1 MPAKGHA
8 LLSASSSHRWLECPP
23 SVMMT
28 ADIPDTAGPA
38 AAEGT
43 LAHSIVEERL
53 DSIIE
58 KGVWPKKASAKLR
71 LNELY
76 RPVMEE
82 HADTF
87 VEYVM
92 TLYDEAMLNTPD
104 TLLLSE
110 QRLDFS
116 RWVPD
121 GFGTGDALVI
131 ADDVI
136 HVIDYKYG
144 KGVPVDAV
152 GNPQLRLY
160 GLGALNAYDELYDI
174 KYVDM
179 HIVQPRLDSQS
190 HERLSVEE
198 LLRWAEEVVVP
209 RSKLAM
215 NGEGEMNPGEWCRF
229 CKVKATCRARAE
241 QQLALARYEF
251 QSPLLL
257 TPEEIG
263 DILGRVDE
271 LSKWAKSVKDYAL
284 QSAVSNGE
292 QFPGWKLVRGRA
304 NRKLVDS
311 GDVADLLM
319 EAGFSAKDI
328 FSLKGL
334 TDLEEIVGKKQ
345 LAELLGDR
353 IVKPE
358 GRPTLAP
365 STDRR
370 QEIPALRSAADD
382 FADEYKDE

>member
-1 MPAKGHA
+1 MPANGHA
-8 LLSASSSHRWLECPP
+8 LLSASSAHRWLECPI
-23 SVMMT
+23 SVRMT
-28 ADIPDTAGPA
+28 ADLPDTAGEA

-58 KGVWPKKASAKLR
+58 KGIWPKKASAKLR
-71 LNELY
+71 MDERY

-82 HADTF
+82 HADTM
-87 VEYVM
+87 VGYVM
-92 TLYDEAMLNTPD
+92 DIFDRYSDPILM
-104 TLLLSE
+104 SE

-121 GFGTGDALVI
+121 GYGTGDALVI
-131 ADDVI
+131 ADGVI

-144 KGVPVDAV
+144 KGVPVYAE

-160 GLGALNAYDELYDI
+160 ALGAYEAYDPLYDI
-174 KYVDM
+174 REVHT
-179 HIVQPRLDSQS
+179 HIVQPRLESQTT
-190 HERLSVEE
+190 ETLTAEE
-198 LLRWAEEVVVP
+198 LLKWADEYVAP
-209 RSKLAM
+209 RAQMAM
-215 NGEGEMNPGEWCRF
+215 AGDGEPNPGEWCRF
-229 CKVKATCRARAE
+229 CRARATCRARAE

-251 QSPLLL
+251 KSPLVL

-292 QFPGWKLVRGRA
+292 SFPGWKLVRGRA
-304 NRKLVDS
+304 NRKLTDES
-311 GDVADLLM
+311 EVAKILTNQ
-319 EAGFSAKDI
+319 GFAPSQI
-328 FSLKGL
+328 YSLKGL
-334 TDLEEIVGKKQ
+334 TDLEDVVGKKQ
-345 LAELLGDR
+345 LADLLGDL

-365 STDRR
+365 ESDKRKAITH
-370 QEIPALRSAADD
+370 SAADD
-382 FADEYKDE
+382 FADDYKE

>member
-1 MPAKGHA
+1 MPANGHA
-8 LLSASSSHRWLECPP
+8 LLSASSAHRWLECPI
-23 SVMMT
+23 SVRMT
-28 ADIPDTAGPA
+28 ADLPDTAGEA

-58 KGVWPKKASAKLR
+58 KGIWPKKASAKLR
-71 LNELY
+71 MDERY

-82 HADTF
+82 HADTM
-87 VEYVM
+87 VGYVM
-92 TLYDEAMLNTPD
+92 DIFDGLNDSGHVPI
-104 TLLLSE
+104 LMSE

-121 GFGTGDALVI
+121 GYGTGDALVI
-131 ADDVI
+131 ADGVI

-144 KGVPVDAV
+144 KGVPVYAE

-160 GLGALNAYDELYDI
+160 ALGAYEAYDALYNI
-174 KYVDM
+174 REVHT
-179 HIVQPRLDSQS
+179 HIVQPRLESQTW
-190 HERLSVEE
+190 EALSTEE
-198 LLRWAEEVVVP
+198 LLKWADEYVAP
-209 RSKLAM
+209 RAQM
-215 NGEGEMNPGEWCRF
+215 AIAGDGEPNPGEWCRF
-229 CKVKATCRARAE
+229 CRARATCRARAE

-251 QSPLLL
+251 KSPLVL

-292 QFPGWKLVRGRA
+292 SFPGWKLVRGRA
-304 NRKLVDS
+304 NRKLTDENE
-311 GDVADLLM
+311 VAEILTNQ
-319 EAGFSAKDI
+319 GFAPSQI
-328 FSLKGL
+328 YSLKGL
-334 TDLEEIVGKKQ
+334 TDLEEVVGKKH
-345 LAELLGDR
+345 LADLLGDL

-365 STDRR
+365 ESDRR
-370 QEIPALRSAADD
+370 QAITRSAADD
-382 FADEYKDE
+382 FADDYQAD

>member
-1 MPAKGHA
+1 MPAAGHA
-8 LLSASSSHRWLECPP
+8 RLSASSSHRWLECPP
-23 SVMMT
+23 GVMLT
-28 ADIPDTAGPA
+28 ADLPDTAGEA

-43 LAHSIVEERL
+43 LAHSIVEERI

-58 KGVWPKKASAKLR
+58 KGIWPKKASAKLR
-71 LNELY
+71 MDERY

-82 HADTF
+82 HADTM
-87 VEYVM
+87 VSYVM
-92 TLYDEAMLNTPD
+92 DIFDSLDDAILM
-104 TLLLSE
+104 SE

-131 ADDVI
+131 ADGVI

-144 KGVPVDAV
+144 KGVPVFAED
-152 GNPQLRLY
+152 NPQLRLY
-160 GLGALNAYDELYDI
+160 ALGAYEAYDALYGIDT
-174 KYVDM
+174 VVT
-179 HIVQPRLDSQS
+179 HIVQPRLDSITS
-190 HERLSVEE
+190 ESLSAEE
-198 LLRWAEEVVVP
+198 LLRWADEYVAP
-209 RSKLAM
+209 RAQMAAK
-215 NGEGEMNPGEWCRF
+215 GEGEMHPGEWCRF

-284 QSAVSNGE
+284 QTAVNNGE
-292 QFPGWKLVRGRA
+292 HFPGWKLVRGRA
-304 NRKLVDS
+304 NRKLVDD
-311 GDVADLLM
+311 GDVADILLKAGC
-319 EAGFSAKDI
+319 EAREI
-328 FSLKGL
+328 FALKGL
-334 TDLEEIVGKKQ
+334 TDLEEIVGKKK

-353 IVKPE
+353 IYKPD

-365 STDRR
+365 ATDKRP
-370 QEIPALRSAADD
+370 ELGSAAMD
-382 FADEYKDE
+382 FADDYQDD

>member
-1 MPAKGHA
+1 MSAAGHA

-23 SVMMT
+23 SVMLT
-28 ADIPDTAGPA
+28 ADIADTAGEA

-43 LAHSIVEERL
+43 LAHAIVEERL
-53 DSIIE
+53 VSIIE
-58 KGVWPKKASAKLR
+58 KNIWPKKASAKLR
-71 LNELY
+71 MNELY

-87 VEYVM
+87 VAYVM
-92 TLYDEAMLNTPD
+92 DLYDRLCETCHDAK
-104 TLLLSE
+104 LLSE
-110 QRLDFS
+110 RRLNFS

-131 ADDVI
+131 GDGVI

-144 KGVPVDAV
+144 KGVPVSAEN
-152 GNPQLRLY
+152 NPQLRLY
-160 GLGALNAYDELYDI
+160 ALGALDEFDDLYGI
-174 KYVDM
+174 QKVFT
-179 HIVQPRLDSQS
+179 HIVQPRLDSQTS
-190 HERLSVEE
+190 EEISTEDLLS
-198 LLRWAEEVVVP
+198 WADGYVVP
-209 RSKLAM
+209 RAKLAAA
-215 NGEGEMNPGEWCRF
+215 GEGEMNPGEWCRF

-271 LSKWAKSVKDYAL
+271 LAKWAKSVKDYAL
-284 QSAVSNGE
+284 QTAVNNGE
-292 QFPGWKLVRGRA
+292 HFPGWKLVRGRA
-304 NRKLVDS
+304 NRKLLGSDE
-311 GDVADLLM
+311 VADILLKEGY
-319 EAGFSAKDI
+319 EARSI
-328 FSLKGL
+328 YSLKGL
-334 TDLEEIVGKKQ
+334 TDLEEVVGKKK

-365 STDRR
+365 ATDKRP
-370 QEIPALRSAADD
+370 EISGNSAADD
-382 FADEYKDE
+382 FADDFNDD

>member
-1 MPAKGHA
+1 MPANGHA
-8 LLSASSSHRWLECPP
+8 LLSASSAHRWLECPP

-28 ADIPDTAGPA
+28 ADLPDTAGTA

-58 KGVWPKKASAKLR
+58 NGKWPKKAGAKLR
-71 LNELY
+71 MQELY

-87 VEYVM
+87 VDYVM
-92 TLYDEAMLNTPD
+92 ALYDDACLNTPD
-104 TLLLSE
+104 AMLMSE

-131 ADDVI
+131 ADDVM

-160 GLGALNAYDELYDI
+160 GLGALNAFEALYDI
-174 KYVDM
+174 QFVDM
-179 HIVQPRLDSQS
+179 HIVQPRLDSIS
-190 HERLSVEE
+190 HERLSVEK
-198 LLRWAEEVVVP
+198 LLRWAEDYVKP
-209 RSKLAM
+209 RAKLAI
-215 NGEGEMNPGEWCRF
+215 NGEGDMNPGEWCRF

-304 NRKLVDS
+304 NRKLVDE
-311 GDVADLLM
+311 GDVADTLLK
-319 EAGFSAKDI
+319 AGFEARQI

-365 STDRR
+365 ASDRR
-370 QEIPALRSAADD
+370 QEIPSRSAADD
-382 FADEYKDE
+382 FATEIDE

>member
-1 MPAKGHA
+1 MPANGHA
-8 LLSASSSHRWLECPP
+8 LLSASSAHRWLECPI
-23 SVMMT
+23 SVRMT
-28 ADIPDTAGPA
+28 ADLPDTAGEA

-58 KGVWPKKASAKLR
+58 KGIWPKKASAKLR
-71 LNELY
+71 MDERY

-82 HADTF
+82 HADTM
-87 VEYVM
+87 VGYVM
-92 TLYDEAMLNTPD
+92 DIFDGLNDSGHVPI
-104 TLLLSE
+104 LMSE

-121 GFGTGDALVI
+121 GYGTGDALVI
-131 ADDVI
+131 ADGVI

-144 KGVPVDAV
+144 KGVPVYAE

-160 GLGALNAYDELYDI
+160 ALGAYEAYDALYDI
-174 KYVDM
+174 REVHT
-179 HIVQPRLDSQS
+179 HIVQPRLESQTW
-190 HERLSVEE
+190 EALSTEE
-198 LLRWAEEVVVP
+198 LLKWADEYVAP
-209 RSKLAM
+209 RAQM
-215 NGEGEMNPGEWCRF
+215 AIAGDGEPNPGEWCRF
-229 CKVKATCRARAE
+229 CRARATCRARAE

-251 QSPLLL
+251 KSPLVL

-292 QFPGWKLVRGRA
+292 SFPGWKLVRGRA
-304 NRKLVDS
+304 NRKLTDENE
-311 GDVADLLM
+311 VAEILTNQ
-319 EAGFSAKDI
+319 GFAPSQI
-328 FSLKGL
+328 YSLKGL
-334 TDLEEIVGKKQ
+334 TDLEEVVGKKH
-345 LAELLGDR
+345 LADLLGDL

-365 STDRR
+365 ESDRR
-370 QEIPALRSAADD
+370 QAITRSAADD
-382 FADEYKDE
+382 FADDYQAD